1 MPVWCDGIIT
11 KRTVWTAGL
20 FTIRVRVPDL
30 LPFDPGQFLQLG
42 IHHQAPEDTEA
53 KLINRPY
60 SVASPH
66 GDEVE
71 FFIVVVEDG
80 QLTPKL
86 WNLAE
91 GDTLQVSQRAAG
103 SFTLQKSPPARD
115 LWLMATG
122 TGLAPYIAMLR
133 DSFLWQNYQRI
144 FLVHGVRW
152 ARDLAY
158 SEELKS
164 LADSHPDRLV
174 VLQTLTRETVDGYL
188 TGRISDL
195 IEDGRLE
202 RTAGATIHGND
213 STVLLCG
220 NPDMLDSMEQI
231 LADRQMRLHRSKSPG
246 HIVLERYW

>member
-11 KRTVWTAGL
+11 KRTVWTTGL

-30 LPFDPGQFLQLG
+30 LPFDPGQFLQIG
-42 IHHQAPEDTEA
+42 IYHQAPEDTEA

-66 GDEVE
+66 RDEIE

-91 GDTLQVSQRAAG
+91 GDTLLVSQRAAG

-133 DSFLWQNYQRI
+133 DGFLWQNYQRI

-152 ARDLAY
+152 ACDLAY

-164 LADSHPDRLV
+164 LADSHPERLV

-195 IEDGRLE
+195 MEDGRLE
-202 RTAGATIHGND
+202 RTAGATIHAND

-231 LADRQMRLHRSKSPG
+231 LAGRQMRLHRSKSPG